1 MELGVQ
7 HDRALEIALA
17 NPLAKKV
24 ETIPFDHANGR
35 VLATSLTSHVDDPRF
50 DNSAM
55 DGFAVRASDCK
66 EKPSTLIIVGISQA
80 GGEQPPAIG
89 PGQACKIM
97 TGAPLPK
104 GADAIVMVEDTKID
118 QDRVTILGPARTGY
132 IRRRAENLSRGQEA
146 LPTGATLSSA
156 TLALAGTMGHGEVEV
171 VKRPT
176 IAIMSTGDELVPPGS
191 ELMPGQIYESNS
203 HALASLVE
211 SMGCHAVRHESVT
224 DSMDE
229 LRARLDELSS
239 HDAILTSGGVSM
251 GEWDIVRRIME
262 EEGELSFWR
271 MMIRPGGPPLFG
283 TWRGTPLFGLP
294 GNPVSSL
301 VVFHV
306 LVAPWIARSLD
317 YHNELGPSISRR
329 VSVLLE
335 EDIPGA
341 PGKLCLRRIRIRS
354 DNGQLLAT
362 THTHQGSGNM
372 HSMVAHNGLTLLPPD
387 TDGRAGEIIEA
398 MWLV

>member
-1 MELGVQ
+1 MQ

-66 EKPSTLIIVGISQA
+66 EKPSTLIIVGTSQA

>member
-1 MELGVQ
+1 MQ

-66 EKPSTLIIVGISQA
+66 EKPSTLIIVGTSQA

-104 GADAIVMVEDTKID
+104 GADAIVMVEDTKIG

>member
-66 EKPSTLIIVGISQA
+66 EKPSTLIIVGTSQA

-104 GADAIVMVEDTKID
+104 GADAIVMVEDTKIG

>member
-1 MELGVQ
+1 MQ

-66 EKPSTLIIVGISQA
+66 EKPSTLIIVGTSQA

-191 ELMPGQIYESNS
+191 ELMSGQIYESNS